1 MATIAVSLQC
11 NAFLEYI
18 QLQVNAKKEKTSRV
32 QASSP
37 KSMKKCVMK
46 KETSKKN
53 DTRIKMLL
61 MEFKESFFR
70 AHTKTWGKRSQC
82 AESLITK

>member
-61 MEFKESFFR
+61 MEIKESFLGR
-70 AHTKTWGKRSQC
+70 IQRPGENDLNMLSP
-82 AESLITK
+82 